1 MLALSTSEDHRQ
13 RVDAL
18 VQRWL
23 AERQSLIVQMI
34 RLGEGVPPGS
44 DAPPLPER
52 LQAFC
57 EILMDYVSAGHFEV
71 FDELLAEVE
80 KRGAATLADSQALLQ
95 RLQPTTD
102 AVIRFNDIFDDAHD
116 AEALANLPHEL
127 STLGLALESRFEI
140 EDRMIAL
147 LHEGQDQS
155 PA

>member
-1 MLALSTSEDHRQ
+1 MLALSGREDHRQ

-34 RLGEGVPPGS
+34 ELGGGSSPGAT
-44 DAPPLPER
+44 APSLPER
-52 LQAFC
+52 VQAFC

-71 FDELLAEVE
+71 YDELLAEVE
-80 KRGAATLADSQALLQ
+80 KQGSERLADSQALLQ

-102 AVIRFNDIFDDAHD
+102 AVIRFNDIYDDPND
-116 AEALANLPHEL
+116 ADALANLAHEL
-127 STLGLALESRFEI
+127 SLLGLALESRFEI

-147 LHEGQDQS
+147 LDEGEDQS
-155 PA
+155 AA

>member
-1 MLALSTSEDHRQ
+1 MLALSTCDDHRQ

-34 RLGEGVPPGS
+34 GLGENASAGR

-71 FDELLAEVE
+71 FDELLAEGE
-80 KRGAATLADSQALLQ
+80 KRGVATPADSQSLLQ

-102 AVIRFNDIFDDAHD
+102 TVIRFNDIFEDAHNTD
-116 AEALANLPHEL
+116 ALANLAPEL

-147 LHEGQDQS
+147 LHEGQDQP